1 MLTIGTITQWP
12 IGHIFVD
19 SLSIRHRNVK
29 WKVRRDFIDFER
41 QVHVEIITLIRRG
54 NLNVDLTFKID

>member
-19 SLSIRHRNVK
+19 SLSIRRRNAK
-29 WKVRRDFIDFER
+29 WKVRRAFIDFER
-41 QVHVEIITLIRRG
+41 PVHVEIITLIRRG
-54 NLNVDLTFKID
+54 NFNVDSTFKID